1 MIVIGVDPHKKT
13 HTAAAVGRAAGEVVG
28 ERTVQA
34 RERGHEELL
43 LWARELSDERLFA
56 LEDCAKSRERSSAS

>member
-1 MIVIGVDPHKKT
+1 MSAGGPPFWQRDRKGTGVIVIGVDPHKKT

-28 ERTVQA
+28 ELTVAA

-43 LWARELSDERLFA
+43 LWAGQLD
-56 LEDCAKSRERSSAS
+56 AS